1 MDFPAY
7 YTISKEDWDAVHE
20 QYVDA
25 DRTDWGISAST
36 EEKVGENAGKYGIAT
51 CILDGDL
58 ASFWHSQ
65 WKGEGAN
72 PPLPHEIIID
82 MKSQQDIL
90 SIELARRQGNGDTK
104 TVIFS
109 IGESEEH
116 WTELG
121 QLNFPSEK
129 ATNAQILLLP
139 EPVRGR
145 YIRALVTGSNN
156 GVNASIAEIMF
167 TTSKK

>member
-82 MKSQQDIL
+82 MQGRHLDYYPHPAGNLHRKCTP
-90 SIELARRQGNGDTK
+90 ETEKTYRRQPSACNGY
-104 TVIFS
+104 V
-109 IGESEEH
+109 
-116 WTELG
+116 
-121 QLNFPSEK
+121 
-129 ATNAQILLLP
+129 LLP
-139 EPVRGR
+139 QG
-145 YIRALVTGSNN
+145 
-156 GVNASIAEIMF
+156 AE
-167 TTSKK
+167 

>member
-1 MDFPAY
+1 MRF
-7 YTISKEDWDAVHE
+7 TNNMLM
-20 QYVDA
+20 Q
-25 DRTDWGISAST
+25 T
-36 EEKVGENAGKYGIAT
+36 ERIGESRLRQKKRIGENAGKYGIAT

-121 QLNFPSEK
+121 QLTS
-129 ATNAQILLLP
+129 
-139 EPVRGR
+139 
-145 YIRALVTGSNN
+145 LVKRRPMPKPCCCRNL
-156 GVNASIAEIMF
+156 
-167 TTSKK
+167 

>member
-1 MDFPAY
+1 MGEPPLCRG
-7 YTISKEDWDAVHE
+7 S
-20 QYVDA
+20 
-25 DRTDWGISAST
+25 RTDWGISAST

-51 CILDGDL
+51 CILDGNL

-129 ATNAQILLLP
+129 ATNAQTLLLP

-167 TTSKK
+167 ATSKK

>member
-1 MDFPAY
+1 
-7 YTISKEDWDAVHE
+7 
-20 QYVDA
+20 
-25 DRTDWGISAST
+25 
-36 EEKVGENAGKYGIAT
+36 
-51 CILDGDL
+51 
-58 ASFWHSQ
+58 
-65 WKGEGAN
+65 
-72 PPLPHEIIID
+72 

-129 ATNAQILLLP
+129 ATNAQTLL
-139 EPVRGR
+139 
-145 YIRALVTGSNN
+145 
-156 GVNASIAEIMF
+156 
-167 TTSKK
+167 

>member
-1 MDFPAY
+1 M
-7 YTISKEDWDAVHE
+7 
-20 QYVDA
+20 
-25 DRTDWGISAST
+25 
-36 EEKVGENAGKYGIAT
+36 
-51 CILDGDL
+51 
-58 ASFWHSQ
+58 
-65 WKGEGAN
+65 
-72 PPLPHEIIID
+72 PHEIIID

-129 ATNAQILLLP
+129 ATNAQTLLLP